1 MKLKDY
7 LAIAGEHGLFKFIA
21 QGRNAII
28 VEHLETGKRTS
39 AHGSAKVSSLEDIS
53 IFTDTEDLPL
63 SKVFDKIFEKENGG
77 AAPDSKSGNDILK
90 DYFATVLPEYDRERV
105 YPSDIRKV
113 IMWYN
118 ILHTLKLLVKEDP
131 EESKE
136 KEGEGDQEEKTAPVK
151 AKAKAAPAKPKAKAP
166 KTVKPAGKTESK
178 SAAVKSKGAPKAK

>member
-7 LAIAGEHGLFKFIA
+7 LAISGEHGLFKFIA

-28 VEHLETGKRTS
+28 VEHLETGKRSS
-39 AHGSAKVSSLEDIS
+39 AHGSAKVSTLEDIS
-53 IFTDTEDLPL
+53 IFTETEDLPL

-77 AAPDSKSGNDILK
+77 AAPDAKSDNELLRN
-90 DYFATVLPEYDRERV
+90 YFSEVVPEYDKERV

-113 IMWYN
+113 ILWYN
-118 ILHTLKLLVKEDP
+118 TLHGLKLLVKDDP

-136 KEGEGDQEEKTAPVK
+136 ALEKAEKEEKTAP
-151 AKAKAAPAKPKAKAP
+151 KAKAAPAKSKAKPAP
-166 KTVKPAGKTESK
+166 KTVQPAGKTVSK

>member
-7 LAIAGEHGLFKFIA
+7 LAISGEHGLFKFIA

-28 VEHLETGKRTS
+28 VEHLETGKRST

-53 IFTDTEDLPL
+53 IFTETEDLPL
-63 SKVFDKIFEKENGG
+63 STVFDKIFGKENGG
-77 AAPDSKSGNDILK
+77 AAPDSKSDNNILK
-90 DYFATVLPEYDRERV
+90 DYFATVLPEYDKERV

-118 ILHTLKLLVKEDP
+118 TLHELKLLVKEDP

-136 KEGEGDQEEKTAPVK
+136 KEAEGEKEE
-151 AKAKAAPAKPKAKAP
+151 KAAPKAKTSPVKSKGKPAP
-166 KTVKPAGKTESK
+166 KTVRPAGKTESK
-178 SAAVKSKGAPKAK
+178 SAATKSKGAPKAK

>member
-1 MKLKDY
+1 MKLKDL

-28 VEHLETGKRTS
+28 VEHLETGRRSS

-53 IFTDTEDLPL
+53 IFTEKEDLPL

-77 AAPDSKSGNDILK
+77 AAPDSKSDNNILK
-90 DYFATVLPEYDRERV
+90 EYFAGVIPEYDREKV
-105 YPSDIRKV
+105 YTSDIRKV

-118 ILHTLKLLVKEDP
+118 TLHALNMLVADDP
-131 EESKE
+131 EENRENETENGK
-136 KEGEGDQEEKTAPVK
+136 EEKVSPKTKKEPAKNK
-151 AKAKAAPAKPKAKAP
+151 AKPAP

-178 SAAVKSKGAPKAK
+178 SAATKSKGAPKAK

>member
-7 LAIAGEHGLFKFIA
+7 LAISGEHGLFKFIA

-28 VEHLETGKRTS
+28 VEHLETGKRST
-39 AHGSAKVSSLEDIS
+39 AHGSAKVSTLEDIS
-53 IFTDTEDLPL
+53 IFTETEDLPL

-77 AAPDSKSGNDILK
+77 AAPDSKSDNNILK
-90 DYFATVLPEYDRERV
+90 DYFAAVLPEYDKERV

-118 ILHTLKLLVKEDP
+118 TLHELKLLVKDDP
-131 EESKE
+131 EESGDKTV
-136 KEGEGDQEEKTAPVK
+136 EGEKSE
-151 AKAKAAPAKPKAKAP
+151 KAAPKAKTSPEKPKGKPAP

-178 SAAVKSKGAPKAK
+178 SAATKSKGGPKAK